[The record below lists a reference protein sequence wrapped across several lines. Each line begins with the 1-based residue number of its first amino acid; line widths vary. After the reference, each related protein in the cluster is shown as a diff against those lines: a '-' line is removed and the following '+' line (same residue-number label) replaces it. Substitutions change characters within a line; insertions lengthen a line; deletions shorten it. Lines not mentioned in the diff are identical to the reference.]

1 MSEAG
6 SLNTLQAN
14 MRDQAPMFC
23 MGTNKK
29 ADPLKQHFCKVY
41 IFFAA
46 IPPTPGKNLKH
57 VH

>member
-1 MSEAG
+1 MAEV
-6 SLNTLQAN
+6 N